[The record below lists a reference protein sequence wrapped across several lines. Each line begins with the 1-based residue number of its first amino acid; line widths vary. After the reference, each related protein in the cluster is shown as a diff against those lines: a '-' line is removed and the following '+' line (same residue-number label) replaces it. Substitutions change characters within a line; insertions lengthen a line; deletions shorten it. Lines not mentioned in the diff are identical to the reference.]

1 MFDNVKV
8 EKQDLRHLKWSHVRS
23 SSGTAGTFLK
33 SQSTISGEK
42 IYYKLSGYDSERG
55 IIGHECVNEIIVDRL
70 LSLLGV
76 EHLHYELIHADVE
89 IDGKVYDTWLCAS
102 RDFKQQGESK
112 AALDNYYQINKE
124 DGESRYDFCVKNG
137 WQTYI
142 DTMLAVDFLILNRDR
157 HGANIEVLRNGRKH
171 SLRIAPLFDHGLSFL
186 CTCYNDEEIAQFE
199 ILADKPCQNFIGSRS
214 TYENLKLIQGKDRI
228 FQTKLMPEH
237 KSILFEDLDTVLSE
251 AHREKMWSMLLARWC
266 EYEKLCDL

>member
-1 MFDNVKV
+1 MDFN
-8 EKQDLRHLKWSHVRS
+8 SI
-23 SSGTAGTFLK
+23 ATFLF
-33 SQSTISGEK
+33 
-42 IYYKLSGYDSERG
+42 L
-55 IIGHECVNEIIVDRL
+55 
-70 LSLLGV
+70 
-76 EHLHYELIHADVE
+76 
-89 IDGKVYDTWLCAS
+89 
-102 RDFKQQGESK
+102 
-112 AALDNYYQINKE
+112 
-124 DGESRYDFCVKNG
+124 YDFCVKNG